1 MKERFQE
8 TSEEFENARKRAKKA
23 KQAFEK
29 IRKERFDRFMHC
41 FDHVANRIDDIYKVS
56 AISYVCFALF
66 FTAAC
71 SVVKYYCS
79 GRFVGV
85 VGSDISLCFMGATL
99 NSLGGTA
106 FFSCC

>member
-41 FDHVANRIDDIYKVS
+41 FDHVANRIDDIYKVGAWLGTGPWPLS
-56 AISYVCFALF
+56 ALLV
-66 FTAAC
+66 TGPWRAAP
-71 SVVKYYCS
+71 
-79 GRFVGV
+79 
-85 VGSDISLCFMGATL
+85 IWPHQSLYP
-99 NSLGGTA
+99 
-106 FFSCC
+106 

>member
-1 MKERFQE
+1 MFSVTFRLDGVKERFQE

-56 AISYVCFALF
+56 GNKFCLG
-66 FTAAC
+66 
-71 SVVKYYCS
+71 SVVFLS
-79 GRFVGV
+79 G
-85 VGSDISLCFMGATL
+85 LK
-99 NSLGGTA
+99 
-106 FFSCC
+106 